1 MRVQHSY
8 ELIKNLRV
16 SRASDSRSVC
26 SRRRAVPGTG
36 IAVVEDRLTRM

>member
-8 ELIKNLRV
+8 ELIKNFRV

-26 SRRRAVPGTG
+26 SRRRAVPGR